1 MREYLSGHRPK
12 SRTPRGWIKICG
24 IMSAADA
31 HLAVELGAN
40 ALGFI
45 FAPESPRKIEP
56 ELAATIAAGLP
67 PAVRT
72 VGVFTQT
79 EGRQIRELAR
89 AARMDTLQLHS
100 DAIRPDDEALRGF
113 PLIKVL
119 QWPRAGAEKIDH
131 AALAAEARPWVDL
144 VDVFLLDTRREH
156 RIGHGLTFD
165 WELARGLRLG
175 RPWLAGGGLRPD
187 NVALAIATLNP
198 WGVDVASGVESEPG
212 VKDEE
217 KLRDFM
223 VNARISF
230 ARPLR
235 RITRPR
241 APRPDPIGYVERLVK
256 GEKIKPIP
264 VYPRSRMPSKAGRP
278 RLRRRKPEEIEANFA
293 ANAAESEKLNP

>member
-1 MREYLSGHRPK
+1 MREYLIGQRPK
-12 SRTPRGWIKICG
+12 TRAPRGWIKICG

-31 HLAVELGAN
+31 QLAVELGAN

-56 ELAATIAAGLP
+56 KVAAAIVAGLP
-67 PAVRT
+67 ASVRA

-79 EGRQIRELAR
+79 EGKQIVELAR

-100 DAIRPDDEALRGF
+100 DGVRPEDDTLRGF

-119 QWPRAGAEKIDH
+119 QLPRAGGEKIDH
-131 AALAAEARPWVDL
+131 AALAAEARPWADL
-144 VDVFLLDTRREH
+144 VEAFLLDTRREH
-156 RIGHGLTFD
+156 RIGQGMTFD
-165 WELARGLRLG
+165 WEVARGLRLG

-198 WGVDVASGVESEPG
+198 WGVDVASGVEREPG

-223 VNARISF
+223 AHARISF
-230 ARPLR
+230 ARPLVR
-235 RITRPR
+235 NARPR
-241 APRPDPIGYVERLVK
+241 RPRPDPVAYVERLVK
-256 GEKIKPIP
+256 GKKVKPIP
-264 VYPRSRMPSKAGRP
+264 VYPRSRVVSKAGRP
-278 RLRRRKPEEIEANFA
+278 RLPRRKPEEIEAEFA
-293 ANAAESEKLNP
+293 AARQNQKS